1 MPRYLVYVDAVDMAV
16 IDEAFGNTLD
26 RGFVEEYVTLTENG
40 KPIVFDERMV
50 SNPEWCNKV
59 ANLCVGLTEN

>member
-1 MPRYLVYVDAVDMAV
+1 MAV